1 MRKTKVV
8 VTDKIEGVSTD
19 IPNHFGNIDKELSN
33 SMKDG
38 HQVKLISE
46 EVNSKISGQTL
57 SDVNKVIKKEVK
69 KTAAALKAGK
79 SDPVYTF
86 LLLQQTAVQSS
97 ILILSCSV
105 NRISQTCLVVKK

>member
-38 HQVKLISE
+38 H
-46 EVNSKISGQTL
+46 
-57 SDVNKVIKKEVK
+57 
-69 KTAAALKAGK
+69 
-79 SDPVYTF
+79 
-86 LLLQQTAVQSS
+86 
-97 ILILSCSV
+97 
-105 NRISQTCLVVKK
+105 